1 MVFINTIIMKL
12 IQLRTLKTLVAIL
25 AFTLHCQGKV
35 ILPSILSSH
44 MVLQQNTK
52 VKFWGKGSPKEVIII
67 KPSWDTASYTITTDG
82 NAKWS
87 TYINTPAASGPFT
100 IEIKGSNTILLED
113 ILIGEVWLCSGQSN
127 MEMSGNSLKL
137 RESVLES
144 PNATNNKIRFF
155 YVPNS
160 TSTFPQD
167 NIDDAR
173 WVVCSPSE
181 MIRFSAIGYFFGKE
195 LNKSLSYPIGL
206 IGAYWGGTNAEAWSP
221 NYLIENNNIIK
232 KGLSLAT
239 PNPGRPHE
247 SSIVYN
253 SMIYPLANFNIA
265 GVIWYQGESNTNSYF
280 AYEKLFRGMIDA
292 WRTVWQK
299 DFPFYFVQIAPYRYK
314 FSNVGALL
322 REKQNIVSKHPG
334 TGLVV
339 ISDLVPDTLDIHP
352 TKKIEVAIRLANLA
366 LFNTYQL
373 RHLKPFSPE
382 YSSHIIEKDKFKI
395 FFSHAESGF
404 VWDGEEIKGFEI
416 AGEDR
421 IFYPAEV
428 KFEKNYLVVFNKLIA
443 KPIAVRFGFHNT
455 TVPNLFNKERLPV
468 NLFRTDNWE
477 VATDPIK

>member
-1 MVFINTIIMKL
+1 M
-12 IQLRTLKTLVAIL
+12 
-25 AFTLHCQGKV
+25 
-35 ILPSILSSH
+35 
-44 MVLQQNTK
+44 
-52 VKFWGKGSPKEVIII
+52 
-67 KPSWDTASYTITTDG
+67 
-82 NAKWS
+82 
-87 TYINTPAASGPFT
+87 
-100 IEIKGSNTILLED
+100 
-113 ILIGEVWLCSGQSN
+113 
-127 MEMSGNSLKL
+127 
-137 RESVLES
+137 
-144 PNATNNKIRFF
+144 
-155 YVPNS
+155 
-160 TSTFPQD
+160 
-167 NIDDAR
+167 
-173 WVVCSPSE
+173 
-181 MIRFSAIGYFFGKE
+181 
-195 LNKSLSYPIGL
+195 
-206 IGAYWGGTNAEAWSP
+206 
-221 NYLIENNNIIK
+221 
-232 KGLSLAT
+232 AT

-253 SMIYPLANFNIA
+253 AMIYPLANFNIA